1 MRCILVLEG
10 QAADIGEWPWQ
21 LPRLTNKPM
30 IRNKVICSTFIQIC
44 MTLIIII
51 KYCQFSFHI
60 LLYNIVTNN
69 FLKH

>member
-1 MRCILVLEG
+1 VRCILVLEG
-10 QAADIGEWPWQ
+10 QAADIGERPWQ

-30 IRNKVICSTFIQIC
+30 IRNKVICSTFIQI
-44 MTLIIII
+44 
-51 KYCQFSFHI
+51 SFHI